1 MPPLWQL
8 YRLRAG
14 RAVRVEIYRNEHRAR
29 EAAGLRVGDV
39 AGGLSGSGERP

>member
-14 RAVRVEIYRNEHRAR
+14 RAVRVEIYRDEDRAL
-29 EAAGLRVGDV
+29 EAAGLAEPTQR
-39 AGGLSGSGERP
+39 GGESPEAHA

>member
-14 RAVRVEIYRNEHRAR
+14 RAVRVEIYRDEHRAR
-29 EAAGLRVGDV
+29 EAAGLQ
-39 AGGLSGSGERP
+39 E